1 MGRPVHRIATT
12 CYLKYPVYSKKYET
26 CKETGKNDP
35 HTRKKNQAT
44 ETTCDSKQMSDLIGK
59 DFKGAIIYMFK
70 ENKIM
75 NEEAK
80 KKSDNNVILIKSICK
95 EIEIIENNQM
105 EILELKSIITQ
116 IKIKEREI

>member
-1 MGRPVHRIATT
+1 
-12 CYLKYPVYSKKYET
+12 
-26 CKETGKNDP
+26 
-35 HTRKKNQAT
+35 
-44 ETTCDSKQMSDLIGK
+44 MSDLIGK